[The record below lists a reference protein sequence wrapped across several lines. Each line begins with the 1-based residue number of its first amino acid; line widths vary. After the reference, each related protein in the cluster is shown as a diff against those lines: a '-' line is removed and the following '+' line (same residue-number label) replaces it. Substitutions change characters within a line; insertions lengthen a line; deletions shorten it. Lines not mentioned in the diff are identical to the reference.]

1 MESVLIEFENRLN
14 QINTIETLAQLRSRY
29 LGRNGVLKEMKTG
42 ANLKKLTAEERKQF
56 GIQFNLLKSKIREM
70 VENKQQLL
78 GQGRPANRVD
88 LTLPGERSKPGGLHP
103 ISQVQEEVENIC
115 LGMGFMVLS
124 GSEMETDYNNFESLN
139 TPADHPARDMQD
151 TFWLDNGKLLRTQ
164 TSANQ
169 VQTMKKFGVPVRA
182 VFPGKCFRY
191 ETTDATHENT
201 FYQMEGLVVDENI
214 TIASVIAVMKRI
226 LSAVFGRDV
235 TVRLR
240 PGYFPFVEPA
250 FELDIKCL
258 ICNGDGCSGCKQ
270 AGWLELLP
278 CGLVHPVVLKNGGVD
293 PDKYSGFAFGLG
305 LTRLAMM
312 KFKIPDIRLFNSGNL
327 RFLEQF

>member
-1 MESVLIEFENRLN
+1 MEAVLLRFEKQL
-14 QINTIETLAQLRSRY
+14 ETVRSIDGLTELKSQY
-29 LGRNGVLKEMKTG
+29 LGRNGVLKTLNRETDLNSFTPGERRKFGLMFNELKTRIQTRLTEKQVS
-42 ANLKKLTAEERKQF
+42 LKQAPSSNS
-56 GIQFNLLKSKIREM
+56 I
-70 VENKQQLL
+70 
-78 GQGRPANRVD
+78 D
-88 LTLPGERSKPGGLHP
+88 LTLPGIKKIPGRLHP
-103 ISQVQEEVENIC
+103 ISQVQEELENIC
-115 LGMGFMVLS
+115 LGMGFRVLS
-124 GSEMETDYNNFESLN
+124 GAEMETEYNNFTSLN
-139 TPADHPARDMQD
+139 TPDDHPARDMQD

-169 VQTMKKFGVPVRA
+169 VQTLRQYGAPIRA

-201 FYQMEGLVVDENI
+201 FYQMEGLVVDRNI
-214 TIASVIAVMKRI
+214 SIANVIAVMKEI
-226 LSAVFGRDV
+226 LSAVFNEEA

-258 ICNGDGCSGCKQ
+258 MCKGRGCPGCGK

-278 CGLVHPVVLKNGGVD
+278 CGLIHPVVLKNGNID
-293 PDKYSGFAFGLG
+293 TKKFNGFAFGLG

-312 KFKIPDIRLFNSGNL
+312 KFQIPDIRLFNSGDY

>member
-1 MESVLIEFENRLN
+1 METVYLEFKKQLATVDSSTALENLKS
-14 QINTIETLAQLRSRY
+14 QY
-29 LGRNGVLKEMKTG
+29 LGRNGVLKK
-42 ANLKKLTAEERKQF
+42 
-56 GIQFNLLKSKIREM
+56 LKSNTDLKTSTTEEKRAFGLMFNELKSQIQLM
-70 VENKQQLL
+70 VEEKQVILEQK
-78 GQGRPANRVD
+78 PSSNPID
-88 LTLPGERSKPGGLHP
+88 LTLPGIKKAPGRLHP
-103 ISQVQEEVENIC
+103 ISQVQDDLENIC
-115 LGMGFMVLS
+115 LSMGFKVL
-124 GSEMETDYNNFESLN
+124 GGAEMETDYNNFASLN
-139 TPADHPARDMQD
+139 TPDDHPARDMQD
-151 TFWLDNGKLLRTQ
+151 TFWLNNGKLLRTQ

-169 VQTMKKFGVPVRA
+169 VQTLRRYGAPLRA

-214 TIASVIAVMKRI
+214 SIANLIAVMKEI
-226 LSAVFGRDV
+226 ISAVFKREV

-250 FELDIKCL
+250 FELDIQCL
-258 ICNGDGCSGCKQ
+258 ICHGQGCPGCKK

-278 CGLVHPVVLKNGGVD
+278 CGLIHPVVLKNGNIDGE
-293 PDKYSGFAFGLG
+293 KYTGFAFGLG

-312 KFKIPDIRLFNSGNL
+312 KFQIPDIRLFNSGDF